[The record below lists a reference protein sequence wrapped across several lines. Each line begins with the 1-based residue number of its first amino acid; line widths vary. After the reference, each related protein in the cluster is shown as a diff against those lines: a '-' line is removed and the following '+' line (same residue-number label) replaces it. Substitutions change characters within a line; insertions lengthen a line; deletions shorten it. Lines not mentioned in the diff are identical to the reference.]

1 MAGHIAV
8 ILSTY
13 NQPAH
18 LERVLWG
25 YARQALKEFQLIIA
39 DDGSGAETQQVI
51 AQLRRQTGLAI
62 DHVWHEDDGFRKTVI
77 LNRAILATEAEYLI
91 FSDGDCIPRDD
102 FVAVHIRHAEPN
114 RFLSGGAVRLSQEL
128 SERITVEDV
137 KAGRVSEPGW
147 LRSHG
152 WRPGRHRLRLVRS
165 RHLATLLDATTTT
178 GATWN
183 GNNASTWRRHLL
195 KVNGFDMDIG
205 YGSEDRALGARLEN
219 LGLRGKMVRFRAP
232 LVHLAHGRPY
242 RDPEVVEQNRLLRKQ
257 IQREGIVRARLGL
270 AELQK
275 QNESTD

>member
-1 MAGHIAV
+1 MTGQTAV

-25 YARQALKEFQLIIA
+25 YARQTFKDFKLVIA
-39 DDGSGAETQQVI
+39 DDGSRPETREIVS
-51 AQLRRQTGLAI
+51 QLRRQTGLAI

-77 LNRAILATEAEYLI
+77 LNRAILATDAEYLI

-102 FVAVHIRHAEPN
+102 FVALHMRHAEPEC
-114 RFLSGGAVRLSQEL
+114 FLSGGAVRLSQEL
-128 SERITVEDV
+128 TERITVEDV
-137 KAGRVSEPGW
+137 KAGRATEPGW

-165 RHLATLLDATTTT
+165 RQLARLLDAITTTA
-178 GATWN
+178 ATWN

-275 QNESTD
+275 QNESAD